1 VPKYDAFGR
10 EFCEDTLAGLA
21 GESESGGATAAP
33 AGDWTEAQ
41 LAAAAEAPAPELPVT
56 PQPAPAPPPP
66 QQFSMPQPTQVPSF
80 DLPAPGAPVVHVR
93 RRSGLGCFVGLVIM
107 LAVVAAP
114 IALVVFSAGDAI
126 DEITDA
132 IDSVPDIT
140 VPEPPAEP
148 EQPAKPPVGVSGR
161 SMVAPGNLRK
171 ALRRLDRARLGRVTL
186 LRLSPDRVDAQLVKG
201 GRQRSAQVD
210 FEGDLVRGPASPG
223 GTGLSAIALEAIDVR
238 APARLVRGSAARYKV
253 RERGIDYLVLMPDPI
268 EGHRWT
274 AYFKNRVYVQGDRS
288 GRVVRRIN

>member
-1 VPKYDAFGR
+1 MGTSVPPHGVDPAPRFRWDGDVPKYDAFGR
-10 EFCEDTLAGLA
+10 EFGEDTLAGLA

-210 FEGDLVRGPASPG
+210 
-223 GTGLSAIALEAIDVR
+223 
-238 APARLVRGSAARYKV
+238 
-253 RERGIDYLVLMPDPI
+253 
-268 EGHRWT
+268 
-274 AYFKNRVYVQGDRS
+274 
-288 GRVVRRIN
+288 